1 MRLRQAKKIMRNVR
15 KYNGMI
21 WIYGSG
27 RVDRANDRMCRYYA
41 AKDETFKVLRQ
52 LSNSNP
58 LACVKFIRSLQ
69 NATNK
74 D

>member
-41 AKDETFKVLRQ
+41 AKDETFKELLR
-52 LSNSNP
+52 LSNINP
-58 LACVKFIRSLQ
+58 LACVKLIRSHQ
-69 NATNK
+69 NVMNK